1 LTAVHASPDVATETE
16 PPAAPRLVAGTE
28 PYPWPWDGDLR
39 PGRLALVVAG
49 ADAGWINR
57 SREAPAALERID
69 ALATQ
74 LRGHGALVVHLQ
86 HPSPSRPDT
95 LETPGAPGTAD
106 APTGLAAP
114 RIEPEDLVVAAA
126 GIDGFFGS
134 PLDVLLRR
142 AGRDQLVLVG
152 FGLEAPVHSTMR
164 SANDAGYEC
173 LLLTDA
179 CAPLEPGCRDAA
191 LSMILMSGGIFG
203 AIGSTPALL
212 AALGG
217 ATADQPDPEVLP

>member
-1 LTAVHASPDVATETE
+1 L
-16 PPAAPRLVAGTE
+16 LI
-28 PYPWPWDGDLR
+28 
-39 PGRLALVVAG
+39 AG
-49 ADAGWINR
+49 ADAGWIGR
-57 SREAPAALERID
+57 CRDAGAAREQIE
-69 ALATQ
+69 ALAADVRR
-74 LRGHGALVVHLQ
+74 RGVLVVHLH
-86 HPSPSRPDT
+86 HPDPP
-95 LETPGAPGTAD
+95 EPAGALLVDDRSVA
-106 APTGLAAP
+106 APTVDSD
-114 RIEPEDLVVAAA
+114 DLVVTAA

-134 PLDVLLRR
+134 PLDVVLRR
-142 AGRDQLVLVG
+142 AGRDQLALVG

-203 AIGSTPALL
+203 ATGSTSALL
-212 AALGG
+212 AALLGG